1 MTALSIQPTFPIF
14 TDIDGQPLEAGLVWI
29 GVAGANPI
37 ANPQTAYWDAALT
50 QPVTQ
55 PVATRGGYPMNAGA
69 IGRLYVNGDY
79 SILVRNRSGSDLYS
93 ALTAT
98 ERYSDVVVQVDSSD
112 VTFLQAGSGAVVRTA
127 QAKMRETVSVKD
139 FGAVGDGVADDT
151 VAIQAAITYAKTLVA
166 PRLILDNGVYLVSST
181 LSFDLPNNSTMEFLG
196 TIRTATGNP
205 AIRIGSSSTNPIG
218 YTVTGIKVERLTNDT
233 SSSSVGV
240 QIRNVVASYIDIR
253 RVTGFQDGVLCYA
266 DQGNGGISYN
276 EIHLGFLHDNRYNLH
291 LQAVGVGGYVNENVF
306 VGGTFNHSSGYP
318 AVSTINIWIDYATY
332 RNNNNRFICPS
343 LEDNSTLGV
352 AAVING
358 DNNLI
363 LHPRLERIASQST
376 YEIQFTV
383 NSSENQIIGA
393 GFTMVPTNI
402 SDLGAGNCYETR
414 QNQVIQ
420 KQTGAGQGMLRL
432 RSTASNAARVWV
444 AEDTGGVARAY
455 ALGDGKIVSTT
466 NGYFEGGIRYSTGSG
481 TLEDRGLFVGSG
493 TPEGVVTANPG
504 SLYMNTAGGAGTT
517 LYVKESG
524 GGNTGWVAK

>member
-1 MTALSIQPTFPIF
+1 MPFTTTKPVGQF
-14 TDIDGQPLEAGLVWI
+14 TDINGKPLDGQVFFGQPNLD
-29 GVAGANPI
+29 PI
-37 ANPQTAYWDAALT
+37 ANPITVYWDAAGT

-55 PVATRGGYPMNAGA
+55 PVVTVGGYPMNGST
-69 IGRLYVNGDY
+69 RSNVFVNADY
-79 SILVRNRSGSDLYS
+79 SILVRNRNGFTVFS
-93 ALTAT
+93 APNLPF
-98 ERYSDVVVQVDSSD
+98 EDSSD
-112 VTFLQAGSGAVVRTA
+112 NQYFLQAGSGAVQRTV
-127 QAKMRETVSVKD
+127 QSKLRDVVSVKD

-151 VAIQAAITYAKTLVA
+151 AAIQAAITYAKTLVA
-166 PRLILDNGVYLVSST
+166 PRLIIDNGTYLTSGT
-181 LSFDLPNNSTMEFLG
+181 LSFDLPNYSTMEFLG

-205 AIRIGSSSTNPIG
+205 AVRIGSASTNPFG
-218 YTVTGIKVERLTNDT
+218 YRVTGIKVERLTTDT
-233 SSSSVGV
+233 TNGSVGV

-318 AVSTINIWIDYATY
+318 AVSTVNIWIDYATY

-352 AAVING
+352 AAIING

-363 LHPRLERIASQST
+363 LHPRMERIASQST

-402 SDLGAGNCYETR
+402 NDLGSGNCYETR
-414 QNQVIQ
+414 QDVVIR
-420 KQTGAGQGMLRL
+420 KQAGANQGMLRL
-432 RSTASNAARVWV
+432 QSTNSSLARLV
-444 AEDTGGVARAY
+444 ELLDTGGVTRAY
-455 ALGDGKIVSTT
+455 IQGTGKIVSAT
-466 NGYFEGGIRYSTGSG
+466 NGYFEGGIRYSTSSG

-493 TPEGVVTANPG
+493 SPEGVVTADPG
-504 SLYMNTAGGAGTT
+504 SLYTNIAGGANTT